1 MEALGFDGLFL
12 VDHFYGLFDVMD
24 PKHEAYR
31 MLASLVPFTQSLP
44 LGAASLRKAERKPG
58 R

>member
-31 MLASLVPFTQSLP
+31 TLASLAPFTQSLP